1 MLGCLMALSATARCY
16 AAWGREAGQGVG
28 IESPQMR
35 KERWYLK
42 QHLCSARPGAV
53 ASCGHA
59 CGLLLIETARE
70 DHVVDGPSQYAF
82 SLAI

>member
-1 MLGCLMALSATARCY
+1 
-16 AAWGREAGQGVG
+16 
-28 IESPQMR
+28 MR